1 MCIVMEYA
9 DNGDLYQKIIDYQKS
24 KIHFPEEEIWR
35 IYIQMIRGVRALHNL
50 KIFHRDLKSANV
62 FLDKTKGVMIGDLN
76 VSKVAKK
83 GMLHT

>member
-1 MCIVMEYA
+1 LCIVMEYA